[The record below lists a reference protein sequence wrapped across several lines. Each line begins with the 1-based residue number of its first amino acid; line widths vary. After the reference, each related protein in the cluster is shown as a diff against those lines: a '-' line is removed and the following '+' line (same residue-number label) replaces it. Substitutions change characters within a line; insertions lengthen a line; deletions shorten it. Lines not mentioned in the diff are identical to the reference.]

1 MWRPPQAFEDI
12 YLEQRRLIKTV
23 LEYADQIFTFV
34 FVLEMLLKWLAFGFR
49 SYFSS
54 AWCWLD
60 FLIVDVRETPADS
73 KMKRL
78 AEARVM
84 EHHEAQMKEL

>member
-1 MWRPPQAFEDI
+1 MFVCHLKAFEDV

-49 SYFSS
+49 AYFSS

-60 FLIVDVRETPADS
+60 FLIVDVRQ
-73 KMKRL
+73 RL
-78 AEARVM
+78 LSNCRSHIAI
-84 EHHEAQMKEL
+84 HLN

>member
-1 MWRPPQAFEDI
+1 MWRPPQAFEDV
-12 YLEQRRLIKTV
+12 YMEQRLVIKTV
-23 LEYADQIFTFV
+23 LEFADQIFTFV

-60 FLIVDVRETPADS
+60 FLIVDVRQTLTYS
-73 KMKRL
+73 KITF
-78 AEARVM
+78 
-84 EHHEAQMKEL
+84 